1 MHTTRLLRSTLT
13 IAAALGLPVLAALA
27 DSHIESA
34 HGGGHGTGLDKA
46 GVLPTLQQG
55 IAPMIVSLVVF
66 GIVLAVLATTAWP
79 KILKG
84 LKDREDKIRNEIDA
98 AEMAQKQARQALQD
112 YEKNLAQARAES
124 QRMLDETKSQQ
135 QSLANEL
142 RAKAE
147 VELSAMRDKAKRDIE
162 TAKRAAIDEIYA
174 HGVGAASAMASKI
187 LKREIGSHD
196 QQRLI
201 EESLGELQAAVA
213 GSN

>member
-147 VELSAMRDKAKRDIE
+147 VELSAKRDIE